1 VRDSRV
7 RVLFICSGNSCRS
20 QMAEGLLRTMGKG
33 TVEAYSAGTEPKSV
47 HPLAIQTMR
56 DIDIDISHHRSKAV
70 DEFLEQQFD
79 FVISVCARA
88 AEQCPAWPRGEQ
100 IRWHFDDPAETTGS
114 EEQKLAVFRRV
125 RNEIRQRIGLFLL
138 ANRIVTSAS

>member
-1 VRDSRV
+1 MKDSRV

-33 TVEAYSAGTEPKSV
+33 TVDAYSAGTEPKSV

-79 FVISVCARA
+79 FVISVCASCRRA
-88 AEQCPAWPRGEQ
+88 VPR
-100 IRWHFDDPAETTGS
+100 
-114 EEQKLAVFRRV
+114 LAAR
-125 RNEIRQRIGLFLL
+125 
-138 ANRIVTSAS
+138 